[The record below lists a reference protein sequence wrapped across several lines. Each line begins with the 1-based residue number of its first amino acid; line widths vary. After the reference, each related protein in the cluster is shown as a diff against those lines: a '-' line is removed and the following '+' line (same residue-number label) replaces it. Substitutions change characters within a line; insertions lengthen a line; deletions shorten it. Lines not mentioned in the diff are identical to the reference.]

1 MVELLEVTLLILC
14 GPVDRLVWVEVAQT
28 EKLSYIHSMYLCVII
43 CTCVTASASRD
54 ACIHTC
60 TCTYGV
66 AAAVWVFG
74 VRLGVCGEERLLCGK
89 EFSLRVC
96 GDEITVQGRI
106 QDFRGGGVPTL
117 YINRYMSWEAG
128 GRGVSVYMKTRGGGG
143 GGGCKGGGI
152 SYAMGGAAAAA
163 PAPKPGLTGKGVR
176 VVSHQICALR
186 Y

>member
-74 VRLGVCGEERLLCGK
+74 VRLGVCGEERLLCEK

-117 YINRYMSWEAG
+117 YINRYMSWEA
-128 GRGVSVYMKTRGGGG
+128 RGGGFQSIRKLG
-143 GGGCKGGGI
+143 GGEGLQGWRHFICHGRGGSGRPCPQ
-152 SYAMGGAAAAA
+152 SRG
-163 PAPKPGLTGKGVR
+163 
-176 VVSHQICALR
+176 
-186 Y
+186 

>member
-28 EKLSYIHSMYLCVII
+28 ENLSYIHSMYLCVII
-43 CTCVTASASRD
+43 CTCVTASASCD

-128 GRGVSVYMKTRGGGG
+128 GG
-143 GGGCKGGGI
+143 GGGI
-152 SYAMGGAAAAA
+152 SVYTKTREGGGVARVAAFHM
-163 PAPKPGLTGKGVR
+163 PWEGRQQPPLPPKPGLTGKGVR
-176 VVSHQICALR
+176 VVSHQIRALR

>member
-66 AAAVWVFG
+66 AAAVQGVWGEVRCVWGREVTVWERVFSEG
-74 VRLGVCGEERLLCGK
+74 VWG
-89 EFSLRVC
+89 
-96 GDEITVQGRI
+96 
-106 QDFRGGGVPTL
+106 
-117 YINRYMSWEAG
+117 
-128 GRGVSVYMKTRGGGG
+128 
-143 GGGCKGGGI
+143 
-152 SYAMGGAAAAA
+152 
-163 PAPKPGLTGKGVR
+163 
-176 VVSHQICALR
+176 
-186 Y
+186 

>member
-43 CTCVTASASRD
+43 CTCVTASASCD

-128 GRGVSVYMKTRGGGG
+128 GGGGFQSIRKLGRGGGV
-143 GGGCKGGGI
+143 
-152 SYAMGGAAAAA
+152 ARVAAFHM
-163 PAPKPGLTGKGVR
+163 PWEGRQQPPLPPKPGLTGKGVR
-176 VVSHQICALR
+176 VVSHQIRALR

>member
-117 YINRYMSWEAG
+117 YINRYMSWEARG
-128 GRGVSVYMKTRGGGG
+128 GGFQSIRKLGGGG
-143 GGGCKGGGI
+143 GEGLQGWRHFICHGRGGSGRPCPQSRG
-152 SYAMGGAAAAA
+152 
-163 PAPKPGLTGKGVR
+163 
-176 VVSHQICALR
+176 
-186 Y
+186 

>member
-117 YINRYMSWEAG
+117 YINRYMSWEARG
-128 GRGVSVYMKTRGGGG
+128 GVSVYTKTRGGGEGLQGWRHFICHGRG
-143 GGGCKGGGI
+143 GSGRPCPQSRG
-152 SYAMGGAAAAA
+152 
-163 PAPKPGLTGKGVR
+163 
-176 VVSHQICALR
+176 
-186 Y
+186 